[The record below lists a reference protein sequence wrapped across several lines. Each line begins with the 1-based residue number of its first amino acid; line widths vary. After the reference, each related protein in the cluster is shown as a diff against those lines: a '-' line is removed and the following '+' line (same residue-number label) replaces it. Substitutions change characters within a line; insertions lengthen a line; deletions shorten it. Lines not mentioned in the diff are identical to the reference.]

1 LILQLIKFSIVG
13 IIAAFID
20 VGLLVILKE
29 LISVNVFIASA
40 VSFCISVTV
49 NYILSMSFV
58 FKSKNNGKLKEFTIF
73 VILSIG
79 GLCLNQIILWIGVK
93 FMSVYYLIVKFI
105 AMVIV
110 PIYNFLTR
118 KIFLES
124 KEKQV

>member
-58 FKSKNNGKLKEFTIF
+58 LKSKNNGKLKEFTIF